1 MQKVSDLRHIIVG
14 GNGFLGKKIVE
25 NLVADNK
32 KVTVVD
38 KNIGNLDTRNVKVLK
53 CDIANFN
60 DVLNINLSKND
71 VIHHLASNLIIPN
84 KPRFNRYEYF
94 SETTIKGTQNI
105 IELMKKNNCNK
116 MVFWSTDM
124 VYGIYQDKIIN
135 EKNKTQPFGDYGNT
149 KVKAE
154 LLIKNAIK
162 KNNLNCT
169 IFRPR
174 LILGPSRLGIL
185 KNLFNLIRLNLP
197 VPLIGDGDNFFQF
210 ISVQDCA
217 KASIMAAEKNCPSET
232 YNLGSKKPYK
242 IKNILKNLIRHA
254 KSKSI
259 LIPLPEIFIINV
271 LNFLNFFK
279 ISPLDIEQY
288 KIANQNVILDTSKVC
303 KDLGWESVLDDSDV
317 LLQTYDYYIK
327 QSNEKNCNF

>member
-1 MQKVSDLRHIIVG
+1 
-14 GNGFLGKKIVE
+14 
-25 NLVADNK
+25 
-32 KVTVVD
+32 
-38 KNIGNLDTRNVKVLK
+38 
-53 CDIANFN
+53 
-60 DVLNINLSKND
+60 
-71 VIHHLASNLIIPN
+71 
-84 KPRFNRYEYF
+84 
-94 SETTIKGTQNI
+94 
-105 IELMKKNNCNK
+105 
-116 MVFWSTDM
+116 M

-135 EKNKTQPFGDYGNT
+135 EKNKTQPFGDYGNN

-162 KNNLNCT
+162 KNNFNCT

-197 VPLIGDGDNFFQF
+197 VPLIGDGNNFFQF
-210 ISVQDCA
+210 ISVQECA

-242 IKNILKNLIRHA
+242 IKHILKNLIRRKVKIYFDTFA
-254 KSKSI
+254 RN
-259 LIPLPEIFIINV
+259 FIINV

-303 KDLGWESVLDDSDV
+303 KDLGWESVLDDSDI

-327 QSNEKNCNF
+327 KVMKKIAIFDLDGTLTCCDNFKSFMLKILIKSPKKWIFIPYLLYSFLRFFFFRDFTRRSKLKAIYTRIILKTKKRIC

>member
-25 NLVADNK
+25 NLVSDNK

-60 DVLNINLSKND
+60 DVSNINLSKND

-94 SETTIKGTQNI
+94 SETTINGTQNI
-105 IELMKKNNCNK
+105 IELMKKIIVIK
-116 MVFWSTDM
+116 WFLE
-124 VYGIYQDKIIN
+124 YRHGIWHYQDKIIN

-162 KNNLNCT
+162 KNN
-169 IFRPR
+169 
-174 LILGPSRLGIL
+174 
-185 KNLFNLIRLNLP
+185 
-197 VPLIGDGDNFFQF
+197 F
-210 ISVQDCA
+210 IVLSLDQD
-217 KASIMAAEKNCPSET
+217 
-232 YNLGSKKPYK
+232 
-242 IKNILKNLIRHA
+242 
-254 KSKSI
+254 
-259 LIPLPEIFIINV
+259 
-271 LNFLNFFK
+271 
-279 ISPLDIEQY
+279 
-288 KIANQNVILDTSKVC
+288 
-303 KDLGWESVLDDSDV
+303 
-317 LLQTYDYYIK
+317 
-327 QSNEKNCNF
+327 

>member
-1 MQKVSDLRHIIVG
+1 MQKVSDLRHVIIG

-25 NLVADNK
+25 NLTADNK
-32 KVTVVD
+32 KVMVVD
-38 KNIGNLDTRNVKVLK
+38 KNVNNTKIKELK
-53 CDIANFN
+53 CNIENIN
-60 DVLNINLSKND
+60 DVFRINLSKND
-71 VIHHLASNLIIPN
+71 IVHHLASNLIIPN

-94 SETTIKGTQNI
+94 SETTIKGTSNI
-105 IELMKKNNCNK
+105 IELMKKSKCNK

-135 EKNKTQPFGDYGNT
+135 EKNKTQPFGDYGKT
-149 KVKAE
+149 KLKAE
-154 LLIKNAIK
+154 LLVKNATK
-162 KNNLNCT
+162 KYNFNCT

-197 VPLIGDGDNFFQF
+197 VPLIGNGENFFQF
-210 ISVQDCA
+210 ISVQECA
-217 KASIMAAEKNCPSET
+217 EASIMAAEKNCPSET

-242 IKNILKNLIRHA
+242 TKHILRNLIHHA

-271 LNFLNFFK
+271 LNFLNFCK

-288 KIANQNVILDTSKVC
+288 KIANQNVILDTSKVYN
-303 KDLGWESVLDDSDV
+303 DLGWESVLDDTDT
-317 LLQTYDYYIK
+317 LLQTYDYYIEK
-327 QSNEKNCNF
+327 INEKNCDL